1 MNKWILIL
9 VFTLSYILIFALDG
23 EWIWAKIAGGTS
35 TDYGYSISTDTSG
48 NSYVTGSFNGVAH
61 FGSTTLI
68 SRDSDDIFVAKIDN
82 NGNWLWAKKA
92 GGYYSDCGNS
102 ISTDAAG
109 NSYITGSFKTS
120 AIFGNFSMSSS
131 GSTYPDIFIAKL
143 DTNGNWLWAKKAGG
157 YYYDKS
163 YAISSDPSGN
173 CFITGY
179 FSGTA
184 VFGTEYLYSY
194 GSSDVY
200 IAKMNTNGDWL
211 WVKQAGGVY
220 DDSGFGIY
228 ADEFSNCYVTG
239 HYSLSVN
246 FGDTNLSTGGS
257 SDIFVTKLDA
267 NGNWL
272 WAQTAGIIS
281 YTYGLGIHTDA
292 NANIYVTGRFYDLVN
307 FGNISIESV
316 GSGDVFV
323 AKLDSNGN
331 WLWAKQAGSTGF
343 DTAYGIS
350 TDANGNCYITGEF
363 SGSADFG
370 STTLTSEGVNDIF
383 VARLDPAGNWLWA
396 KKSGSTNEDFGN
408 GISID
413 SNGNAFVTG
422 YFYGNISF
430 DNSTYSSNGSA
441 DIFISKIS
449 SIEHL
454 LLAPNGGE
462 EWQAG
467 SMQTIS
473 WSLFNAGSE
482 VNIFIS
488 NDNGANWMLLNSS
501 PVPASL
507 GNYAITVPNLTS
519 NECLVKIQST
529 ENSAWFDIS
538 DSPFSI
544 VIPLPS
550 ISVNPSQRLIF
561 GNEYIGFYSDAFPLL
576 IKNIGTT
583 ALVVDSLGFGRVDS
597 PFSVS
602 GATLPFTIP
611 MGDSL
616 AINMIFTPQMEG
628 SISDS
633 LYIFNNSANSP
644 VYTLFLMGIGEYVPP
659 QAPSNVN
666 ITMDGFNAVI
676 TWDAVSQ
683 TIFNTPFVP
692 DGYLIF
698 YNDDPDPLIGTFH
711 LLVDTPELSHT
722 HLWVG
727 GSAEHMFYRVVA
739 YKHGDRGDTSLL
751 HLVSGMSEAEVRTRL
766 KYEKLVIKHE

>member
-1 MNKWILIL
+1 MNKWILII
-9 VFTLSYILIFALDG
+9 VFTISYMSLFALDG
-23 EWIWAKIAGGTS
+23 EWIWAQIAGGTS
-35 TDYGYSISTDTSG
+35 YDEGHSISTDTSG
-48 NSYVTGSFNGVAH
+48 NTYVTGYFMGVAH
-61 FGSTTLI
+61 FGSTIL
-68 SRDSDDIFVAKIDN
+68 SSSGYEDIFVAKIDN
-82 NGNWLWAKKA
+82 NGNWLWAKRA
-92 GGYYSDCGNS
+92 GGYYSDCGTS

-109 NSYITGSFKTS
+109 NSYITGDFNIR
-120 AIFGNFSMSSS
+120 AIFGNTSLSSS

-173 CFITGY
+173 CFISGY

-184 VFGTEYLYSY
+184 VFGTEYLYSN
-194 GSSDVY
+194 GSSDIY

-257 SDIFVTKLDA
+257 SDIFITKLDS

-281 YTYGLGIHTDA
+281 YTYGLDIHIDA
-292 NANIYVTGRFYDLVN
+292 NANSYVTGRFYDLVN
-307 FGNISIESV
+307 FGNVSIESA
-316 GSGDVFV
+316 GGGDIFV

-331 WLWAKQAGSTGF
+331 WLWAKQAGGDGF

-350 TDANGNCYITGEF
+350 TDANGSCYITGEF
-363 SGSADFG
+363 SGSANFG
-370 STTLTSEGVNDIF
+370 STTLTSEGISDIF
-383 VARLDPAGNWLWA
+383 VARLDTAGNWLWA
-396 KKSGSTNEDFGN
+396 KKSGSINDDYGN
-408 GISID
+408 DISID
-413 SNGNAFVTG
+413 ANGNAFVTG

-473 WSLFNAGSE
+473 WSFLNAGSE
-482 VNIFIS
+482 LNIFIS
-488 NDNGANWMLLNSS
+488 NDNGANWMLLNPS

-507 GNYAITVPNLTS
+507 GNYSITVPNLNS
-519 NECLVKIQST
+519 NESLIKIQST
-529 ENSAWFDIS
+529 DNSAWFDIS
-538 DSPFSI
+538 DTPFRI
-544 VIPLPS
+544 VIPLPVV
-550 ISVNPSQRLIF
+550 SVNPSQSLNF
-561 GNEYIGFYSDAFPLL
+561 GNEYLDFCSDAFPLL
-576 IKNIGTT
+576 IKNIGTA
-583 ALVVDSLGFGRVDS
+583 ALVVDSLGFGRTDS

-602 GATLPFTIP
+602 GAALPFTIP

-616 AINMIFTPQMEG
+616 AINIIFSPLIAG

-633 LYIFNNSANSP
+633 LYIFNNSTNLP
-644 VYTLFLMGIGEYVPP
+644 IYPLCLMGSGEYAPP
-659 QAPSNVN
+659 QAPGNVN
-666 ITMDGFNAVI
+666 ITMDGFNAI
-676 TWDAVSQ
+676 ISWDTVSQ
-683 TIFNTPFVP
+683 TIFNTPFMP
-692 DGYLIF
+692 DGYLVF
-698 YNDDPDPLIGTFH
+698 YSGDPDPLNGIYC

-722 HLWVG
+722 HLRVG
-727 GSAEHMFYRVVA
+727 EYAAHMFYRVIA
-739 YKHGDRGDTSLL
+739 YKHYDRGDSGLL
-751 HLVSGMSEAEVRTRL
+751 HLVPGMSEVAVRTRL
-766 KYEKLVIKHE
+766 KYEKLEIKQ